1 VLKTLLYIVSVI
13 VNAVFFIILNMEL
26 YTDTYHL
33 PDGNMGSHQRSP
45 ISSLYT
51 ADKPWLLYIQV
62 LMMIVSAV
70 TALLLIFGV
79 KNKTIRIVQ
88 IVATAGS
95 IAMFIIIMIYTSKA
109 VRPRY

>member
-1 VLKTLLYIVSVI
+1 MLKIFLYIVSVI
-13 VNAVFFIILNMEL
+13 VNAVFYIILNIDL
-26 YTDTYHL
+26 YTDTFHL

-79 KNKTIRIVQ
+79 KNKTVKIAQ

-95 IAMFIIIMIYTSKA
+95 ILMFIIIMIYTSKA
-109 VRPRY
+109 VHPRY